1 MEDWE
6 KKIIGNVLNDNTK
19 GSKYNFGFVLNDKE
33 VVDVG
38 RNLKLPK
45 REIMDIEW
53 ATTCITKQA
62 QAMLIDIVLARKNYF
77 QFVSALHASGLKPF
91 AQKFKGTHI
100 VMIVKI
106 QLKLSVV

>member
-45 REIMDIEW
+45 REIMDI
-53 ATTCITKQA
+53 
-62 QAMLIDIVLARKNYF
+62 
-77 QFVSALHASGLKPF
+77 
-91 AQKFKGTHI
+91 
-100 VMIVKI
+100 
-106 QLKLSVV
+106 